1 MSQTKVPYVINLFGS
16 AIQLWE
22 LCLSPTLQME
32 ILQFKDSKGLAWHEL
47 LFDLEL
53 IRKFKVKHWTEIAQ
67 KIGSSELILN
77 SEARIELR
85 KNGRIAE
92 RIQVTELIE
101 TTQLFAKYNV
111 ENLSLKATH
120 SEAILVLE
128 EFKGQ
133 VAKFTFNS
141 GNFQIEDLQF
151 VLKRD
156 ELSTMPRLSELL
168 FLNRAL
174 ISSKEDVLLLS
185 QKVLPSVSFMQSSTH
200 K

>member
-1 MSQTKVPYVINLFGS
+1 MSQTKIPYVINLFGS
-16 AIQLWE
+16 AMQLWE

-32 ILQFKDSKGLAWHEL
+32 MLQYKDSNGLAWHDL

-67 KIGSSELILN
+67 KVGGSELILN

-92 RIQVTELIE
+92 RIQVAELVE

-111 ENLSLKATH
+111 ETILSNPAAKA
-120 SEAILVLE
+120 EIIVIE
-128 EFKGQ
+128 EIKGQ
-133 VAKFTFNS
+133 VAKFTFDS
-141 GNFQIEDLQF
+141 ENFQIEQLQF

-156 ELSTMPRLSELL
+156 ELSSYPRLA
-168 FLNRAL
+168 NIKINQAAL
-174 ISSKEDVLLLS
+174 HSSKEDVLLVG
-185 QKVLPSVSFMQSSTH
+185 QRVIKMFT
-200 K
+200 

>member
-1 MSQTKVPYVINLFGS
+1 MSQTKVPYVINLFGT

-32 ILQFKDSKGLAWHEL
+32 MLQYKDSKGLAWHDL

-67 KIGSSELILN
+67 KVGVSELILN

-92 RIQVTELIE
+92 RIQVAELVE

-111 ENLSLKATH
+111 ETLSSTT
-120 SEAILVLE
+120 SNFEEIFVLE

-133 VAKFTFNS
+133 VAKFTFDS
-141 GNFQIEDLQF
+141 ENFQIEQLQF
-151 VLKRD
+151 VVKKD
-156 ELSTMPRLSELL
+156 ELSTFPRLSELMHL
-168 FLNRAL
+168 KSAL

-185 QKVLPSVSFMQSSTH
+185 QKVLPPI
-200 K
+200 

>member
-1 MSQTKVPYVINLFGS
+1 MSQTKVPYVINLFGT

-22 LCLSPTLQME
+22 LCLSPTLQQEM
-32 ILQFKDSKGLAWHEL
+32 LQYKDSKGLAWHDL

-53 IRKFKVKHWTEIAQ
+53 IRKFNVKHWTEIAQ
-67 KIGSSELILN
+67 KVGVSELILN

-92 RIQVTELIE
+92 RIQVAELVE

-111 ENLSLKATH
+111 ETLSSTTANF
-120 SEAILVLE
+120 EEILVRE

-133 VAKFTFNS
+133 VAKFTFDS
-141 GNFQIEDLQF
+141 ENFQIEQLQF

-156 ELSTMPRLSELL
+156 ELSTFPRLSELL
-168 FLNRAL
+168 YLKSAL

-185 QKVLPSVSFMQSSTH
+185 QKVLPPL
-200 K
+200 

>member
-1 MSQTKVPYVINLFGS
+1 MSQTKVPYVINLFGT

-22 LCLSPTLQME
+22 LCLSPTLQQEM
-32 ILQFKDSKGLAWHEL
+32 LQYKDSKGLAWHDL

-67 KIGSSELILN
+67 KVGVSELILN

-92 RIQVTELIE
+92 RIQVAELVE

-111 ENLSLKATH
+111 ETLSSTTANF
-120 SEAILVLE
+120 EEILVLE

-133 VAKFTFNS
+133 VAKFTFDS
-141 GNFQIEDLQF
+141 ENFQIEQLQF
-151 VLKRD
+151 VVKRD
-156 ELSTMPRLSELL
+156 ELSTFPRLSELMHL
-168 FLNRAL
+168 KSAL

-185 QKVLPSVSFMQSSTH
+185 QKVLPPL
-200 K
+200 

>member
-16 AIQLWE
+16 AMQLWE

-32 ILQFKDSKGLAWHEL
+32 MLQYKDSNGLAWHDL

-67 KIGSSELILN
+67 KVGGSELILN

-92 RIQVTELIE
+92 RIQVAELVE

-111 ENLSLKATH
+111 ETILSKPAAKA
-120 SEAILVLE
+120 EIIVIE
-128 EFKGQ
+128 EIKGQ
-133 VAKFTFNS
+133 VAKFTFDS
-141 GNFQIEDLQF
+141 ENFQIEQLQF
-151 VLKRD
+151 LLKRD
-156 ELSTMPRLSELL
+156 ELSSYPRLAQLMYQES
-168 FLNRAL
+168 AL
-174 ISSKEDVLLLS
+174 VSSKEDVLLLS
-185 QKVLPSVSFMQSSTH
+185 QKVVQLN
-200 K
+200 

>member
-32 ILQFKDSKGLAWHEL
+32 MLQYKDSKGLAWHDL

-53 IRKFKVKHWTEIAQ
+53 IRKFNVKHWTEIAQ
-67 KIGSSELILN
+67 KVGVSELILN
-77 SEARIELR
+77 PEARIELR

-92 RIQVTELIE
+92 RIQVAELVE

-111 ENLSLKATH
+111 ETLSSTT
-120 SEAILVLE
+120 SNFEEIFVLE

-133 VAKFTFNS
+133 VAKFTFDS
-141 GNFQIEDLQF
+141 ENFQIEQLQF
-151 VLKRD
+151 VVKKD
-156 ELSTMPRLSELL
+156 ELSTFPRLSELMHL
-168 FLNRAL
+168 KSAL

-185 QKVLPSVSFMQSSTH
+185 QKVLPPI
-200 K
+200 

>member
-32 ILQFKDSKGLAWHEL
+32 MLQYKDSKGLAWHDL

-53 IRKFKVKHWTEIAQ
+53 IRKFNVKHWTEIAQ
-67 KIGSSELILN
+67 KVGVSELILN
-77 SEARIELR
+77 PEARIELR

-92 RIQVTELIE
+92 RIQVAELVE

-111 ENLSLKATH
+111 ETLSSTT
-120 SEAILVLE
+120 SNFEEIFVLE

-133 VAKFTFNS
+133 VAKFTFDS
-141 GNFQIEDLQF
+141 ENFQIEQLQF

-156 ELSTMPRLSELL
+156 ELSTFPRLSELL
-168 FLNRAL
+168 YLKSAL

-185 QKVLPSVSFMQSSTH
+185 QKVLPPL
-200 K
+200 

>member
-1 MSQTKVPYVINLFGS
+1 MSQTKVPYVINLFGT

-22 LCLSPTLQME
+22 LCLSPTLQQEM
-32 ILQFKDSKGLAWHEL
+32 LQYKDSKGLAWHDL

-67 KIGSSELILN
+67 KVGVSELILN

-92 RIQVTELIE
+92 RIQVAELVE

-111 ENLSLKATH
+111 ETLSSTTANF
-120 SEAILVLE
+120 EEIFVLE

-133 VAKFTFNS
+133 VAKFTFDS
-141 GNFQIEDLQF
+141 ENFQIEQLQF
-151 VLKRD
+151 VVKRD
-156 ELSTMPRLSELL
+156 ELSTFPRLSELL
-168 FLNRAL
+168 YLKSAL

-185 QKVLPSVSFMQSSTH
+185 QKVLPPV
-200 K
+200 

>member
-32 ILQFKDSKGLAWHEL
+32 MLQYKDSKGLAWHDL

-53 IRKFKVKHWTEIAQ
+53 IRKFNVKHWTEIAQ
-67 KIGSSELILN
+67 KVGVSELILN

-92 RIQVTELIE
+92 RIQVAELVE

-111 ENLSLKATH
+111 ETLSSTT
-120 SEAILVLE
+120 SNFEEIFVLE

-133 VAKFTFNS
+133 VAKFTFDS
-141 GNFQIEDLQF
+141 ENFQIEQLQF
-151 VLKRD
+151 VVKKD
-156 ELSTMPRLSELL
+156 ELSTFPRLSELMHL
-168 FLNRAL
+168 KSAL

-185 QKVLPSVSFMQSSTH
+185 QKVLPPI
-200 K
+200 

>member
-32 ILQFKDSKGLAWHEL
+32 MLQYKDSKGLAWHDL

-53 IRKFKVKHWTEIAQ
+53 IRKFNVKHWTEIAQ
-67 KIGSSELILN
+67 KVGVSELILN

-92 RIQVTELIE
+92 RIQVAELVE

-111 ENLSLKATH
+111 ETLSLTT
-120 SEAILVLE
+120 SNFEEIFVLE

-133 VAKFTFNS
+133 VAKFTFDS
-141 GNFQIEDLQF
+141 ENFQIEQLQF
-151 VLKRD
+151 VVKRD
-156 ELSTMPRLSELL
+156 ELSTFPRLSELMHL
-168 FLNRAL
+168 KSAL

-185 QKVLPSVSFMQSSTH
+185 QKVLPPV
-200 K
+200 

>member
-32 ILQFKDSKGLAWHEL
+32 MLQYKDSKGLAWHDL

-53 IRKFKVKHWTEIAQ
+53 IRKFNVKHWTEIAQ
-67 KIGSSELILN
+67 KVGVSELILN

-92 RIQVTELIE
+92 RIQVAELVE

-111 ENLSLKATH
+111 ETLSSTT
-120 SEAILVLE
+120 SNFEEIFVLE

-133 VAKFTFNS
+133 VAKFTFDS
-141 GNFQIEDLQF
+141 ENFQIEQLQF
-151 VLKRD
+151 VVKRD
-156 ELSTMPRLSELL
+156 ELSTFPRLSELMHL
-168 FLNRAL
+168 KSAL

-185 QKVLPSVSFMQSSTH
+185 QKVLPPV
-200 K
+200 

>member
-1 MSQTKVPYVINLFGS
+1 MSQAKVPYVINLFGS

-32 ILQFKDSKGLAWHEL
+32 MLQYIDSKGLAWHDL

-53 IRKFKVKHWTEIAQ
+53 IRKFNVKHWTEIAQ
-67 KIGSSELILN
+67 KVGVSELILN

-92 RIQVTELIE
+92 RIQVAELVE

-111 ENLSLKATH
+111 ETLSSTT
-120 SEAILVLE
+120 SNFEEIFVLE

-133 VAKFTFNS
+133 VAKFTFDS
-141 GNFQIEDLQF
+141 ENFQIEQLQF
-151 VLKRD
+151 VVKRD
-156 ELSTMPRLSELL
+156 ELSTFPRLSELMHL
-168 FLNRAL
+168 KSAL

-185 QKVLPSVSFMQSSTH
+185 QKVLPPV
-200 K
+200 

>member
-1 MSQTKVPYVINLFGS
+1 MSQTKVPYVINLFGT

-32 ILQFKDSKGLAWHEL
+32 MLQYKDSKGLAWHDL

-53 IRKFKVKHWTEIAQ
+53 IRKFNVKHWTEIAQ
-67 KIGSSELILN
+67 KVGVSELILN

-92 RIQVTELIE
+92 RIQVAELVEI
-101 TTQLFAKYNV
+101 TQLFAKYNV
-111 ENLSLKATH
+111 ETLSSTT
-120 SEAILVLE
+120 SNFEEILVLE

-133 VAKFTFNS
+133 VAKFTFDS
-141 GNFQIEDLQF
+141 ENFQIEQLQF
-151 VLKRD
+151 VVKRD
-156 ELSTMPRLSELL
+156 EFSTFPRLSELMHL
-168 FLNRAL
+168 KSAL

-185 QKVLPSVSFMQSSTH
+185 QKVLPPV
-200 K
+200 

>member
-1 MSQTKVPYVINLFGS
+1 MSQTKVPYVINLFGT

-22 LCLSPTLQME
+22 LCLSPTLQQEM
-32 ILQFKDSKGLAWHEL
+32 LQYKDSKGLAWHDL

-67 KIGSSELILN
+67 KVGVSELILN

-92 RIQVTELIE
+92 RIQVAELVE

-111 ENLSLKATH
+111 ETLSSTTANF
-120 SEAILVLE
+120 EEILVRE

-133 VAKFTFNS
+133 VAKFTFDS
-141 GNFQIEDLQF
+141 ENFQIEQLQF

-156 ELSTMPRLSELL
+156 ELSTFPRLSELL
-168 FLNRAL
+168 YLKSAL

-185 QKVLPSVSFMQSSTH
+185 QKVLPPL
-200 K
+200 

>member
-22 LCLSPTLQME
+22 LRLSASLQME
-32 ILQFKDSKGLAWHEL
+32 MIQYKDSKGLAWHEL

-67 KIGSSELILN
+67 KVGVSELILN

-85 KNGRIAE
+85 KNGRMAE
-92 RIQVTELIE
+92 RIQVAELVE

-111 ENLSLKATH
+111 ETLSSK
-120 SEAILVLE
+120 SSDFEQILVLE
-128 EFKGQ
+128 ECKGQ
-133 VAKFTFNS
+133 VAKFTFDS
-141 GNFQIEDLQF
+141 ENFQIEQLQF

-156 ELSTMPRLSELL
+156 DLSSFPRLTQLMYL
-168 FLNRAL
+168 KRAL

-185 QKVLPSVSFMQSSTH
+185 QKVLPPI
-200 K
+200 